1 MDIEAGRT
9 FSFAKELVAPP
20 GCTVSS
26 KLARPDGAP
35 LGFALAA
42 GTDISAES
50 YATPKLVLVQGGS
63 LELYASGGEATT
75 LRAGE
80 LAVTPVDVPVGVR
93 TGVGCGYVEVNV
105 GREARMNEVLKAGEV
120 LRLADLLPYQDG
132 SIVNMDLAHNAGMK
146 LALMSFDAGQ
156 GLSEHSSPGEAIVFA
171 LDGEATIGYEGE
183 EHLIHAGENFKFDA
197 GGRHYVRADKR
208 FKMALLLTLGE

>member
-1 MDIEAGRT
+1 MAVKAGSV
-9 FSFAKELVAPP
+9 FSLANELVAPP

-26 KLARPDGAP
+26 RLTEADGTP

-42 GTDISAES
+42 HTDISAES
-50 YATPKLVLVQGGS
+50 YATSKLVFVQGGA
-63 LELYASGGEATT
+63 LELYTSVGESRA
-75 LRAGE
+75 LAAGE
-80 LAVTPVDVPVGVR
+80 LAVVPADVPMGMRTDVGS
-93 TGVGCGYVEVNV
+93 GYVEVDL
-105 GREARMNEVLKAGEV
+105 GRNAHMNEALKAGQI
-120 LRLADLLPYQDG
+120 LRLADLLPYQEG

-156 GLSEHSSPGEAIVFA
+156 GLSEHSAPGEAIVFA

-183 EHLIHAGENFKFDA
+183 EHRIHAGENFKFNA

-208 FKMALLLTLGE
+208 FKMVLLLTLGQ